1 MPDPTKKSAS
11 NSRQEQVL
19 RLLKERTTA
28 SISEIAGQVGVSE
41 MTVRRDLLQ
50 LSETGHVIRIPG
62 GARITR
68 SITFE
73 RDFTDRL
80 QKMAAAKD
88 RIGRLAASLIEE
100 GDSVVLDSGTTT
112 LSIARHLRRHRNVV
126 AFTFSLAGA
135 SELLRVDLVGREYTG
150 GTTPWS
156 MYPRAG

>member
-1 MPDPTKKSAS
+1 
-11 NSRQEQVL
+11 
-19 RLLKERTTA
+19 
-28 SISEIAGQVGVSE
+28 
-41 MTVRRDLLQ
+41 MTVRRDLHQ

-73 RDFTDRL
+73 RDFAERL

-88 RIGRLAASLIEE
+88 RIGRLAASLIKE

-126 AFTFSLAGA
+126 VFTFSLAALEELMPDGSGQVEGPGGTYRVHRSDLLGAAAHGSLTKLGRATGFFGA
-135 SELLRVDLVGREYTG
+135 S
-150 GTTPWS
+150 
-156 MYPRAG
+156 